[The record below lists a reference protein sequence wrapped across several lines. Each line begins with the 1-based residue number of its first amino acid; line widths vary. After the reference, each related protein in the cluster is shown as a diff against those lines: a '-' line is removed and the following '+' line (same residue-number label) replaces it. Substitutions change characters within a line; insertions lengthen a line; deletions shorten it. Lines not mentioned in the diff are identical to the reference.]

1 MLIGLAWL
9 LAIGHREFGVAHAIV
24 WNALARVVACW
35 HGFHLV
41 CCCWHVLKVVNRT
54 TYTLDGSFWG
64 DLVMIHSY
72 KVSILSVYVFIC
84 NYSLSIISFSYYT
97 FLFIFLYKKSL
108 YITFHVVIKLLY
120 INFHYY
126 TLPYTHYTFS
136 FSLTKLCLYKH
147 IFLNP
152 EPPTLCETTTSI

>member
-1 MLIGLAWL
+1 
-9 LAIGHREFGVAHAIV
+9 
-24 WNALARVVACW
+24 
-35 HGFHLV
+35 
-41 CCCWHVLKVVNRT
+41 
-54 TYTLDGSFWG
+54 
-64 DLVMIHSY
+64 MIHSY

-152 EPPTLCETTTSI
+152 EPPTLCETTTSIQFSQYRHQCQSSLEFAIEVDCTSRYPHVNYTLKWISLSSNLW